1 MALSAAQIASAK
13 DEAREFLEYSIYAL
27 CVMLGVNVAEVD
39 STYVIPVDS
48 SDETHVLHLALQ
60 RQVQALEA
68 LG

>member
-27 CVMLGVNVAEVD
+27 CVMLGVAIADVD
-39 STYVIPVDS
+39 SSYVVPVDS
-48 SDETHVLHLALQ
+48 GDETYVLHLALK